1 MKLVDINNEIRPIK
15 KTDAL
20 KVRNK
25 IWNNFKELD
34 FEQLTL
40 LNSSFV
46 LQETQDTHKNE
57 IERAGGKK

>member
-1 MKLVDINNEIRPIK
+1 
-15 KTDAL
+15 
-20 KVRNK
+20 
-25 IWNNFKELD
+25 LD

-57 IERAGGKK
+57 IERAGGKKKLKKVLYHLMKESGSINRSLLL